1 LDALL
6 DFHNKSGKLATMTA
20 VNVGQQFGCLEIGEN
35 SQILRFR
42 EKSDNDGSLIN
53 GGYMVLEPKVF
64 DYIEGDKTIFERDP
78 IEALA
83 RDGELNAFIHSG
95 FWKCMDT
102 KRDKEKL
109 EELIDSGN
117 APWVKWEE

>member
-1 LDALL
+1 
-6 DFHNKSGKLATMTA
+6 
-20 VNVGQQFGCLEIGEN
+20 GEN